1 MLKRNTVPAAPYVRE
16 IRSDIRAYRKAA
28 AQVLLRGDGGVAYR
42 AAAAMEALC
51 LRARHTAKNIASYG
65 EIPAA
70 EGKAESF
77 SLAND
82 FMKNNEEISEEK
94 LVDFLSLRSESFS
107 SVTLSLLPE
116 ALFAVAFSLL
126 VRFVHE
132 QNEQGI
138 SFSMLA
144 LEKLNFIDFTRI
156 FLDFS
161 VSAGIFLSEKA
172 GIFKDCDDKT
182 KLKYISALVYL
193 CKKEGRGEEEM
204 ARELAERAEAQGTH
218 VGELLFRKKKYVGR
232 VYAVCL
238 SLTVLLVSLIYF
250 LLCGRNITS
259 LITLPAAAIMSYG
272 VAKEILALCFR
283 AAGGEG
289 LMRMGAQ
296 VARGEKAVVAIM
308 SIISGGESDGELF
321 ERIENFYLS
330 EENENR
336 YYAIVCNLPDSKKR
350 AGAGDEKIVSSA
362 IRRIEALNL
371 KYGNHFGIFV
381 RERRYS
387 RSEGRYI
394 GWERKRGAVIEFC
407 RFMRGEKTSI
417 SRYIAD
423 KAFLAE
429 AKYLITLDSDTNL
442 YAGAA
447 DELIGTMLH
456 PLNSPV
462 VRDGAVVSGHAVVQ
476 PHIAPTLESSAAS
489 AFAGI
494 TSGNGGVDSYSGA
507 VFDIYEN
514 IFGGG
519 SFCGKGIIDVD
530 VFLAVCGD
538 FFRCERVLSHDL
550 LEGNLAGAAIAS
562 DITLT
567 DSAPKNA
574 LAYYIRQHRWL
585 RGDLQTLPYIFPYVI
600 NARGEKTKNPM
611 STLSKYK
618 IIDNVISALCPYLS
632 LSALF
637 TVAFASPEN
646 LLFAAP
652 FLLAGI
658 VFPIIRSVLS
668 LLFPGEAKKA
678 ARRYR
683 GRVIP
688 HLIGGVYYSFYKLC
702 ALPYEAALFADA
714 AVRTA
719 YRFFIS
725 KRNFL
730 NWKTAAAAEKEDAML
745 LRYVSSMWFSFAAGS
760 LAFFTG
766 ELAMVIFGFFWLF
779 FPFFAFLLSEQW
791 GTERVLS
798 RREREKLMHYAEE
811 MWGFFHDSV
820 GESTNYLPPD
830 NRAFSPTER
839 VAMRTSPTNIGLYLT
854 SLLGARDLSIITS
867 DELCTAAERTARTLS
882 HLAKW
887 RGHLYN
893 WYDLRTLEILGEP
906 FVSAV
911 DSGNLAVALSA
922 FCEGLREYAAEC
934 PRLLSVLRDYEEIV
948 KNMDFSALYNKSA
961 RLFHIGYDVKKEK
974 HSEAFYDTF
983 MSESRMAS
991 YFAVAAGQVPRE
1003 HFFVPSRRL
1012 AGSGAYVGVASWSGT
1027 AFEYFMPSLF
1037 LPTVRDSLAA
1047 ESLSF
1052 AYRMQKKNAVKR
1064 RISGRKRKV
1073 FGVSESGYWHFDAE
1087 MNYQYKAFG
1096 VRELALDPEWRS
1108 APVISPYS
1116 SFLMMRE
1123 NPAEVLSNLEVLEK
1137 LGAYGEYGF
1146 FEAVDFDKS
1155 RVGEG
1160 FGIVKSYMAHHVG
1173 MSFIAAVNLLKGDIF
1188 PRRFMRIPK
1197 MRAYRELLCEK
1208 IPVYAAVSPKSKQ
1221 TDAGVKEAFVS
1232 AFSIAD
1238 SSEKEKYNLL
1248 FPSAAMLSNNKLRLI
1263 ASSSGHIAAYDGEN
1277 LIFSSDFSR
1286 FSLGGGLR
1294 FYLWADGEV
1303 YPLAPLGTRKNGTE
1317 SEFLFEYNDE
1327 KITYISHHNG
1337 ENGAL
1342 TARLTLSVCPDRGM
1356 FFAECRADGNYRN
1369 AHLFVYGEP
1378 ILQSEKNFA
1387 AHKSFSALFLESRYF
1402 AGEETLLFARRQK
1415 NGGESKY
1422 CLGVRADPPVYGGDF
1437 DTKRSEILPLMYGEE
1452 DIARLAHGVG
1462 KRSAGAMITPALSAH
1477 TYRVGAKGTC
1487 SFAFAVAQ
1495 SEEEALFL
1503 LCESKRRKSF
1513 RGVCALQYGASGF
1526 AKSGAFMKN
1535 LLLRSF
1541 LFPRGRT
1548 SFSHER
1554 YARDLFWR
1562 HGISGENHTAIALF
1576 PSVGEFAEDGLRHI
1590 VRLFKYMCICGERFD
1605 LIVLYEESDAYRG
1618 ARRSKI
1624 EAVIEREGCRMFIS
1638 REFGIHIISESALT
1652 EAEKNAFLELC
1663 EFSVNLTL
1671 PLEARNAEGFFELS
1685 REAENSLLHTAY
1697 TDIRGDYEAPA
1708 DAVASTVRGDFT
1720 AHGFRVKKGGGKAPF
1735 ASVAYGGG
1743 LGFVATENS
1752 LGFTFFENAA
1762 LGKLTPHTG
1771 DAVREDCGERILL
1784 HINGAEYDLCAS
1796 ASFAEFGENSAI
1808 YGGKACGFAYI
1819 VEAVVCENAPVKKI
1833 RVHFECDLPNG
1844 TTLVFSALP
1853 CLGERR
1859 AKAKA
1864 YIFER
1869 TENALYASSVFIS
1882 PLSMGISCGG
1892 KADFILDE
1900 AELASFGRI
1909 CGGESISAAKR
1920 TLEKGEREVCFYLG
1934 AVTAEHTRKDFE
1946 SIVRSGARNAGTAP
1960 IFESVKIKTSSAL
1973 FDVSVN
1979 RLFPYQTYYSR
1990 FKGRTGFYQVGG
2002 AYGFRDQL
2010 QDSLSFIENAP
2021 RLCREQIILAASH
2034 QYREGDVTH
2043 WWHSYMGK
2051 ETGLRSRYSD
2061 DLLWLP
2067 FALCEYVGKTGDE
2080 SVLEVLAPYLSSPLL
2095 DMREH
2100 ERYEEVKTDGEGTV
2114 LSHALLAA
2122 HTVWARGF
2130 GEHGLL
2136 KFGGGDWNDGMN
2148 LVGARGEGESVW
2160 LTEFAAIVYIRLA
2173 RLLERIGRSDEAE
2186 FFRSG
2191 AHKLYVGFSSAFEG
2205 EWYLRGYYDDGTPL
2219 GKKGNEECEI
2229 DALSQ
2234 SFAVFA
2240 EWELFGKVS
2249 EKGRTAILSAYEL
2262 LFDKEN
2268 GIMKLL
2274 APPFDKGGEKPGY
2287 IKGYLPG
2294 IRENGGQYT
2303 HAAVWA
2309 AMALMLAGEKEK
2321 GFEVLKAINP
2331 AVRSAEKG
2339 FCERYRAEP
2348 YALAG
2353 DVYSHPEHAGRGGWS
2368 HYTGAAA
2375 WYRKAV
2381 IETFFGV
2388 TLCGRGF
2395 RIAPNM
2401 TEELD
2406 AAELSLGINDTCY
2419 RIRYFFGAEEGI
2431 VLDGKIIESSFE
2443 KMCSHVF
2450 PFDGGEHTVDFCMI
2464 KS

>member
-1 MLKRNTVPAAPYVRE
+1 MLKRNTVPAVPYARE
-16 IRSDIRAYRKAA
+16 IRSNIKAYKKAA
-28 AQVLLRGDGGVAYR
+28 AQIFSRGLGGGLYR
-42 AAAAMEALC
+42 AAVASADLC
-51 LRARHTAKNIASYG
+51 RRAESAAKNIASYG
-65 EIPAA
+65 EIPAVDGEA
-70 EGKAESF
+70 ELF
-77 SLAND
+77 MLAND
-82 FMKNNEEISEEK
+82 FMEDIGEMSEEE
-94 LVDFLSLRSESFS
+94 LVAFLTSRGGSFP
-107 SVTLSLLPE
+107 SVTLSLLPD
-116 ALFAVAFSLL
+116 ALFAAAFSRL
-126 VRFVHE
+126 VNSVCE
-132 QNEQGI
+132 QNEQEI
-138 SFSMLA
+138 SRAMLA
-144 LEKLNFIDFTRI
+144 AEKLHFIDFTRI
-156 FLDFS
+156 FLAFS
-161 VSAGIFLSEKA
+161 VSVRVFSREKA
-172 GIFKDCDDKT
+172 GVFKDCDDKT

-193 CKKEGRGEEEM
+193 CKKEGRSEEEM
-204 ARELAERAEAQGTH
+204 ARELAERAEARGVH
-218 VGELLFRKKKYVGR
+218 VGELLFPKKKYVGR

-250 LLCGRNITS
+250 LLCGRNVPA
-259 LITLPAAAIMSYG
+259 LITIPAAAISCYG
-272 VAKEILALCFR
+272 MAKEIFALCFR
-283 AAGGEG
+283 SAGGDG
-289 LMRMGAQ
+289 LMRMGAHF
-296 VARGEKAVVAIM
+296 ARGEKAVVAIM
-308 SIISGGESDGELF
+308 SILNGGESDGELF
-321 ERIENFYLS
+321 ERLENFYLS

-336 YYAIVCNLPDSKKR
+336 FYAIVCNLPDSKKR
-350 AGAGDEKIVSSA
+350 AGGNDEKIISSA
-362 IRRIEALNL
+362 MLRIEALNL

-387 RSEGRYI
+387 RSEGKYI
-394 GWERKRGAVIEFC
+394 GWERKRGAVLELC

-423 KAFLAE
+423 RDFLGA
-429 AKYLITLDSDTNL
+429 AKYLITLDADTNL

-447 DELIGTMLH
+447 DELVGTMLH
-456 PLNSPV
+456 PLNAPI

-494 TSGNGGVDSYSGA
+494 TSGNGGVDSYAGA
-507 VFDIYEN
+507 AFDIYEN

-519 SFCGKGIIDVD
+519 SFCGKGILDID

-538 FFRCERVLSHDL
+538 FFKNERVLSHDL

-567 DSAPKNA
+567 DSSPKNA
-574 LAYYIRQHRWL
+574 LAYYTRQHRWL
-585 RGDLQTLPYIFPYVI
+585 RGDLQTLPYLLPHVV
-600 NARGEKTKNPM
+600 NARGEKIKNPM
-611 STLSKYK
+611 SALSKYK
-618 IIDNVISALCPYLS
+618 IIDNVVSALCPYTS

-637 TVAFASPEN
+637 TVAFASPEY

-658 VFPIIRSVLS
+658 VFPMVRAVIS
-668 LLFPGEAKKA
+668 LFLPGEARKA

-683 GRVIP
+683 GRAVP
-688 HLIGGVYYSFYKLC
+688 HLLGGVYYSFYKLC
-702 ALPYEAALFADA
+702 ALPHEATLFADA

-719 YRFFIS
+719 YRFLIS

-730 NWKTAAAAEKEDAML
+730 NWKTAAAAEKEEAML
-745 LRYVSSMWFSFAAGS
+745 LRYVSSMWFSFAAGA
-760 LAFFTG
+760 LAFCTG
-766 ELAMVIFGFFWLF
+766 ELIMIVFGFCWIF

-791 GTERVLS
+791 GGERELS
-798 RREREKLMHYAEE
+798 MRERAKITKYAEE
-811 MWGFFHDSV
+811 MWGFFRDSV

-830 NRAFSPTER
+830 NRAFSPAER

-854 SLLGARDLSIITS
+854 SLLGARDLSLITS
-867 DELCTAAERTARTLS
+867 EELCAAAERTARTLS
-882 HLAKW
+882 RLSKW

-893 WYDLRTLEILGEP
+893 WYDIRTLEILGEP

-922 FCEGLREYAAEC
+922 FCEGLREYASEC
-934 PRLLSVLRDYEEIV
+934 PRLLSVLRDYEETV

-974 HSEAFYDTF
+974 LSESFYDTF

-991 YFAVAAGQVPRE
+991 FFAVASGQVPRE
-1003 HFFVPSRRL
+1003 HFFAPSRRL
-1012 AGSGAYVGVASWSGT
+1012 AGSGAYTGVVSWSGT
-1027 AFEYFMPSLF
+1027 AFEYFMPALF

-1052 AYRMQKKNAVKR
+1052 AYRMQKKNMVKR
-1064 RISGRKRKV
+1064 SVFGRRRKV
-1073 FGVSESGYWHFDAE
+1073 FGVSESGYWHFDAD

-1096 VRELALDPEWRS
+1096 VRELALDPEGRS

-1116 SFLMMRE
+1116 SFLMLRE
-1123 NPAEVLSNLEVLEK
+1123 NPAEVLANLEALEK
-1137 LGAYGEYGF
+1137 LGAHGEYGF

-1173 MSFIAAVNLLKGDIF
+1173 MSFIASVNMLKGDIF

-1208 IPVYAAVSPKSKQ
+1208 IPVGAAVSPRNKQ
-1221 TDAGVKEAFVS
+1221 SAAKETEAPAPAFPLTES
-1232 AFSIAD
+1232 REA
-1238 SSEKEKYNLL
+1238 EKYNLL
-1248 FPSAAMLSNNKLRLI
+1248 FPSVAMLSNNKLRLL
-1263 ASSSGHIAAYDGEN
+1263 ASSSGHIAVYDGEN
-1277 LIFSSDFSR
+1277 LLFASEFSR

-1303 YPLAPLGTRKNGTE
+1303 YPLAPLGARKNGTE
-1317 SEFLFEYNDE
+1317 SEFAFEYNDE
-1327 KITYISHHNG
+1327 KITYISRHMG
-1337 ENGAL
+1337 ENGVL

-1356 FFAECRADGNYRN
+1356 FFAACRAEGSYKN

-1378 ILQSEKNFA
+1378 VLQNEKAFS
-1387 AHKSFSALFLESRYF
+1387 AHKSFSSLFLESRYF
-1402 AGEETLLFARRQK
+1402 AGEEALVFARRQK

-1422 CLGVRADPPVYGGDF
+1422 CLGVRAEPPVYGGAF
-1437 DTKRSEILPLMYGEE
+1437 DTKRDEVLPLMYGEE
-1452 DIARLAHGVG
+1452 DIANLAHGVG
-1462 KRSAGAMITPALSAH
+1462 KGSAGAMITPALAAH
-1477 TYRVGAKGTC
+1477 TYRVGAKGAC
-1487 SFAFAVAQ
+1487 SFAFAAAQ

-1503 LCESKRRKSF
+1503 LCENKGRGSF

-1526 AKSGAFMKN
+1526 VKNGAFMKN

-1541 LFPRGRT
+1541 LFPHGRT
-1548 SFSHER
+1548 ALSHER

-1562 HGISGENHTAIALF
+1562 HGISGENHTALALF

-1605 LIVLYEESDAYRG
+1605 LIVLYDESDAYRG

-1624 EAVIEREGCRMFIS
+1624 EAIIEREGCRMFIS
-1638 REFGIHIISESALT
+1638 REFGIHLVSESALT
-1652 EAEKNAFLELC
+1652 EAEKNAFLQLC
-1663 EFSVNLTL
+1663 EFSVNLAM
-1671 PLEARNAEGFFELS
+1671 PIEARNAEGFFELS
-1685 REAENSLLHTAY
+1685 AEAENSLLQGAVTQIHA
-1697 TDIRGDYEAPA
+1697 DYEAPA
-1708 DAVASTVRGDFT
+1708 DSVASTARGDFT

-1735 ASVAYGGG
+1735 ASIVYGAG
-1743 LGFVATENS
+1743 LGFTATENS
-1752 LGFTFFENAA
+1752 LGFSFFENAA

-1771 DAVREDCGERILL
+1771 DAMREDRGERILL
-1784 HINGAEYDLCAS
+1784 RVNGVEYDFCAS
-1796 ASFAEFGENSAI
+1796 ASFAEFGENRAL
-1808 YGGKACGFAYI
+1808 YGGEIKGVSYT
-1819 VEAVVCENAPVKKI
+1819 VEACVLSGAPIKKI
-1833 RVHFECDLPNG
+1833 CVRFAGEVPDGAEV
-1844 TTLVFSALP
+1844 VFAAVP

-1859 AKAKA
+1859 AKAGR

-1869 TENALYASSVFIS
+1869 TENALYASSVFAS
-1882 PLSMGISCGG
+1882 LLSMGIACGR

-1909 CGGESISAAKR
+1909 CGGESIAAAKR
-1920 TLEKGEREVCFYLG
+1920 TLGKGEREVCFYLG
-1934 AVTAEHTRKDFE
+1934 AVTAEYGRNEFE
-1946 SIVRSGARNAGTAP
+1946 ALARSGAQNAGDAP
-1960 IFESVKIKTSSAL
+1960 IFESVKIKTGNAL
-1973 FDVSVN
+1973 FDLSVN

-1990 FKGRTGFYQVGG
+1990 FKARTGFYQVGG

-2021 RLCREQIILAASH
+2021 ELCRGQIILAAAH
-2034 QYREGDVTH
+2034 QYREGDAAH
-2043 WWHSYMGK
+2043 WWHTYAGV

-2067 FALCEYVGKTGDE
+2067 FALCEYVEKTGDE
-2080 SVLEVLAPYLSSPLL
+2080 DLLSVSAPYLSSPPL
-2095 DMREH
+2095 DEREH
-2100 ERYEEVKTDGEGTV
+2100 ERYEELKTDGEGAV
-2114 LSHALLAA
+2114 LEHALLAA
-2122 HTVWARGF
+2122 HTVWSRGF
-2130 GEHGLL
+2130 GAHGLL

-2148 LVGARGEGESVW
+2148 LVGVRGAGESVW

-2173 RLLERIGRSDEAE
+2173 RLLEHIGRGAESE

-2191 AHKLYVGFSSAFEG
+2191 ANELYRGFCAAFDG
-2205 EWYLRGYYDDGTPL
+2205 GWFLRGYYDDGAPL
-2219 GKKGNEECEI
+2219 GKKGNTECEI

-2240 EWELFGKVS
+2240 EHELFGKVS
-2249 EKGRTAILSAYEL
+2249 ERAHTAIIAAYEH
-2262 LFDKEN
+2262 LFDKEH

-2274 APPFDKGGEKPGY
+2274 APPFDKGEEKPGY

-2309 AMALMLAGEKEK
+2309 AMALILAGEKEK
-2321 GFEVLKAINP
+2321 GGAVLKAINP
-2331 AVRSAEKG
+2331 AVRSVDDG
-2339 FCERYRAEP
+2339 FCERYKIEP

-2381 IETFFGV
+2381 LETVFGV
-2388 TLCGRGF
+2388 KLCGGGF
-2395 RIAPNM
+2395 RLAPNM
-2401 TEELD
+2401 TDELD
-2406 AAELSLGINDTCY
+2406 GAELSLDIRSTRY
-2419 RIRYFFGAEEGI
+2419 RVRYFFGGETGI
-2431 VLDGKIIESSFE
+2431 VLDGKIIETDGK
-2443 KMCSHVF
+2443 KMREHVF
-2450 PFDGGEHTVDFCMI
+2450 PFDGGEHTVDLCMR